1 MAKSR
6 AMVVSSLIFI
16 FLSSTRFILNS
27 PSFELVGVGAA
38 GAAGTDGATGAG
50 LTGAGLTVTVLD
62 VFFEVI
68 FRMVVSCLKKR

>member
-1 MAKSR
+1 
-6 AMVVSSLIFI
+6 
-16 FLSSTRFILNS
+16 
-27 PSFELVGVGAA
+27 LVGVGAA

-50 LTGAGLTVTVLD
+50 LAGAGLTVTVLD